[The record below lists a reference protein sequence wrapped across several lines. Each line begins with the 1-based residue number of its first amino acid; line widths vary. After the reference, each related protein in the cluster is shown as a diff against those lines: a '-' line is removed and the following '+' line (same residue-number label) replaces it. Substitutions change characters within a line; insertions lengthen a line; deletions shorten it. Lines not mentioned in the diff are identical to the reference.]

1 MELFNVLDAVTSQ
14 SSICDS
20 IPDVVFNIT
29 SIVIFAIQIVV
40 PVLLIIWGMIDFTKA
55 VVGQDDSKMKEAQ
68 KVFIKRLIAAAI
80 VFLTVTIVKLLLNL
94 VVDLTRDDSEGTMNI
109 DENTWSTCINKFI
122 NGADATSNAGQ

>member
-1 MELFNVLDAVTSQ
+1 MELINLLAGIDQ
-14 SSICDS
+14 SSLCGSDG
-20 IPDVVFNIT
+20 IPDVVFNVT
-29 SIVIFAIQIVV
+29 SLIILAIQVVV

-94 VVDLTRDDSEGTMNI
+94 VSTLGQDETGTMDVNKQ
-109 DENTWSTCINKFI
+109 TWQLCVDKFI
-122 NGADATSNAGQ
+122 NGAKAG

>member
-1 MELFNVLDAVTSQ
+1 MDLFNVLAEVAQNSLCGDNG
-14 SSICDS
+14 
-20 IPDVVFNIT
+20 IPDVVFNVT
-29 SIVIFAIQIVV
+29 SLVILAIQVVV

-94 VVDLTRDDSEGTMNI
+94 VSTLGEGEDGTMDVNN
-109 DENTWSTCINKFI
+109 DTWQLCVNKFI
-122 NGADATSNAGQ
+122 NGASAQ

>member
-1 MELFNVLDAVTSQ
+1 MELINLLAAVNQ
-14 SSICDS
+14 SSLCGENG
-20 IPDVVFNIT
+20 IPGVVFNVT
-29 SIVIFAIQIVV
+29 SLIILAIQVVV

-94 VVDLTRDDSEGTMNI
+94 VSTLGQDETGTM
-109 DENTWSTCINKFI
+109 DVNTDTWQYCVNKFI
-122 NGADATSNAGQ
+122 NGADAT